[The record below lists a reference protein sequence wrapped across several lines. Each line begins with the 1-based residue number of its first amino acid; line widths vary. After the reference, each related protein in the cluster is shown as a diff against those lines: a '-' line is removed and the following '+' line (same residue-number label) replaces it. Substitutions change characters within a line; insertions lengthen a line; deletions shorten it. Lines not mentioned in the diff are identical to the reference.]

1 VTRTNAFSTTTPRLA
16 LSVLALLI
24 AGCAERKT
32 PPASGSDQ
40 QTTPGAPAVIDNAA
54 PVQTPA
60 IPSDQFKF
68 LGDAAAPVR
77 VVEFTDLQCPYCAR
91 FARET
96 FPLLRERYID
106 TGKLRFESV
115 DLPLSMHPFAIP
127 AAIAA
132 RCAGEQGRYWDY
144 REKVFEEQNLLGQR
158 PFTQFAGALGLD
170 IARFEL
176 CRLQDSRLAEIRA
189 DAERAHALDISS
201 TPTFLIG
208 RMADG
213 KFESETVS
221 GAQPPEVF
229 VTRIERLLAQ

>member
-1 VTRTNAFSTTTPRLA
+1 MTRTNAFSTTTPRLA

-106 TGKLRFESV
+106 TGKLRLAYRDF
-115 DLPLSMHPFAIP
+115 PLDRGAL
-127 AAIAA
+127 AASIVT
-132 RCAGEQGRYWDY
+132 RCAGG
-144 REKVFEEQNLLGQR
+144 
-158 PFTQFAGALGLD
+158 
-170 IARFEL
+170 
-176 CRLQDSRLAEIRA
+176 
-189 DAERAHALDISS
+189 ERAPASRSPDRHLVLRDQSLSA
-201 TPTFLIG
+201 
-208 RMADG
+208 
-213 KFESETVS
+213 
-221 GAQPPEVF
+221 
-229 VTRIERLLAQ
+229 